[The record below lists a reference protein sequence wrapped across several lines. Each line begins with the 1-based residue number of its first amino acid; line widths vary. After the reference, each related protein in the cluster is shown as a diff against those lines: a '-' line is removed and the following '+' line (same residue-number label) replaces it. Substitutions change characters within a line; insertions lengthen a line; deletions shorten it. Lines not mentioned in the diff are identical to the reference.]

1 MTKKK
6 VIMKDLGKAHTKE
19 FLKNYHPFLR
29 NDFRIVL
36 KTELKSDK
44 VLKEL
49 FGEDETE
56 FYKLDAVYAYQN
68 L

>member
-1 MTKKK
+1 MKKK
-6 VIMKDLGKAHTKE
+6 VELKELGKVHTKD

-29 NDFRIVL
+29 NDFRTVL
-36 KTELKSDK
+36 KAELKSDK

-49 FGEDETE
+49 FGENETE

-68 L
+68 I

>member
-1 MTKKK
+1 MAKKK
-6 VIMKDLGKAHTKE
+6 IIMKELGKVHTKE
-19 FLKNYHPFLR
+19 FLRQFQPFLR
-29 NDFRIVL
+29 NEYRVLL

-49 FGEDETE
+49 FGENETE
-56 FYKLDAVYAYQN
+56 FYKLEAVYAYQN

>member
-1 MTKKK
+1 MKKK
-6 VIMKDLGKAHTKE
+6 VIMKELGKAHTKD

-29 NDFRIVL
+29 DEFRTVL
-36 KTELKSDK
+36 KSELESEE

-49 FGEDETE
+49 FGESETE
-56 FYKLDAVYAYQN
+56 FYKLEAVYAYQN

>member
-1 MTKKK
+1 
-6 VIMKDLGKAHTKE
+6 MKELGKAHTKE
-19 FLKNYHPFLR
+19 FLRQFQPFLR
-29 NDFRIVL
+29 NEYRVIL

-49 FGEDETE
+49 FGENETE
-56 FYKLDAVYAYQN
+56 FYKLEAVYAYQN

>member
-1 MTKKK
+1 MKKK
-6 VIMKDLGKAHTKE
+6 IEMKDLGKAHTKD

-29 NDFRIVL
+29 NEFRIIL
-36 KTELKSDK
+36 KIELKSDK

-49 FGEDETE
+49 FGEKETE
-56 FYKLDAVYAYQN
+56 FYKLQAVYAYQN

>member
-1 MTKKK
+1 MKKK
-6 VIMKDLGKAHTKE
+6 VQLKELGKVHTKD
-19 FLKNYHPFLR
+19 FLKHYHPFLKGKFR
-29 NDFRIVL
+29 NVL
-36 KTELKSDK
+36 STELKSDK

-49 FGEDETE
+49 FGENEKE